1 MRKESIM
8 KNTEYDF
15 QTVIDRHSTNSLK
28 WDLFDDDYPMWVADM
43 DFMVAPKIQQTILK
57 RASHPVF
64 GYSIVPDSLF
74 EAYISWWDRR
84 YGLKMSRDEMLYA
97 TGVMPSIS
105 SMIRCLTDVGDEILI
120 QSPVYHVFFYVI
132 EDNNRK
138 VLENELIFRD
148 GKYEIDF
155 DDLDEKLSKVKMM
168 ILCNPQNPVGKIWS
182 KEELGQIGE
191 LCKKHD
197 VILISDEIHCDLTD
211 PGTSYNP
218 FMTSSDYN
226 NTILCISPSKSF
238 NVAGFQSSVVY
249 TKNPELLEK
258 IRTQLHVDNSDSCN
272 VFAVSAVEAAYNESE
287 DWFEELK
294 EVIFENKQIVKD
306 YLEKELPVIRLV
318 ECDATYLLWLDC
330 TSLNV
335 SSNVLSEFLRSNQGL
350 FLSSGS
356 DFGQVGDGFLRL
368 NIACPS
374 KLLKEGLLRL
384 KAGVIALNNINR
396 LSKNIG

>member
-43 DFMVAPKIQQTILK
+43 DFMVAPNIQQAILK

-74 EAYISWWDRR
+74 EAYINWWDRR
-84 YGLKMSRDEMLYA
+84 YGLEMSRDEMLYA

-148 GKYEIDF
+148 GNYEIDF

-182 KEELGQIGE
+182 KEELG
-191 LCKKHD
+191 
-197 VILISDEIHCDLTD
+197 

-287 DWFEELK
+287 DWLEELK

>member
-15 QTVIDRHSTNSLK
+15 QTLIDRHSTNSLK

-43 DFMVAPKIQQTILK
+43 DFMVAPKIQQAILK

-155 DDLDEKLSKVKMM
+155 DNLDEKLSKVKMM

-287 DWFEELK
+287 DWLEELK

-330 TSLNV
+330 TALNV

>member
-1 MRKESIM
+1 M

-43 DFMVAPKIQQTILK
+43 DFMVAPNIQQAILK

-74 EAYISWWDRR
+74 EAYINWWDRR
-84 YGLKMSRDEMLYA
+84 YGLEMSRDEMLYA

-148 GKYEIDF
+148 GNYEIDF

-182 KEELGQIGE
+182 KEELGKIGE

-287 DWFEELK
+287 DWLEELK

-306 YLEKELPVIRLV
+306 YLENELPVIKLV

-330 TSLNV
+330 TALNV
-335 SSNVLSEFLRSNQGL
+335 SSKVLSEFLRSNQGL